1 MVRESQSEPGMH
13 TLSVLVDDKVRH
25 IRVRNVKGGVA
36 LRENPEER
44 EIFPSLLALIRGYMA
59 SKMQL
64 HDTIP
69 FHLLSDDG
77 PPDNSEA

>member
-13 TLSVLVDDKVRH
+13 TLSVLVDGKVRH

-36 LRENPEER
+36 LRENPEKR

-69 FHLLSDDG
+69 FYLLSDDG
-77 PPDNSEA
+77 APDNSEA